1 MDNFHH
7 ETVAHFR
14 GVEML
19 PDDVTL
25 VTFPKCGTTWTW
37 KILHSL
43 LRMDDDGSLPRE
55 GKFNREEDFQQYWD
69 FLPLEPPV
77 DQDSNNEQPN
87 FCAQDLLDQPSPRL
101 FSTHLPPRML
111 PEALKSTGKM
121 VYVLRNPKDAQV
133 SMHYMGGT
141 PDDGWEGTF
150 ERLMDPHSPQVYG
163 TLAAH
168 MLETEEYI
176 KHHLRNRALVVTY
189 EDMSANLPAVLERM
203 AKFLDVSLSSKK
215 LEAILER
222 VSFSTMSQLEGAVGN
237 MLTRK
242 GEPGDW
248 RNHFTIN
255 QNVEFEEY
263 WTRVTAGSELARL
276 IKLDT

>member
-1 MDNFHH
+1 MTARTHY
-7 ETVAHFR
+7 R
-14 GVEML
+14 
-19 PDDVTL
+19 
-25 VTFPKCGTTWTW
+25 
-37 KILHSL
+37 
-43 LRMDDDGSLPRE
+43 
-55 GKFNREEDFQQYWD
+55 YWD
-69 FLPLEPPV
+69 FLPLEPPPLKEGS
-77 DQDSNNEQPN
+77 DAPPG

-111 PEALKSTGKM
+111 PEALKATGKM

-141 PDDGWEGTF
+141 PEDGWEGSF
-150 ERLMDPHSPQVYG
+150 ERLMDPQSPQVYG

-176 KHHLRNRALVVTY
+176 HDHLRERALVITY
-189 EDMSANLPAVLERM
+189 EELSADIASVLRRL
-203 AKFLDVSLSSKK
+203 AKFLDVALPPKK
-215 LEAILER
+215 LEAITER
-222 VSFSTMSQLEGAVGN
+222 VSFRTMSALGGAVGN

-255 QNVEFEEY
+255 QNAAFEEY
-263 WTRVTAGSELARL
+263 WAKLTAGSSLAKL
-276 IKLDT
+276 IQLDT